1 MPETMGTL
9 AKSNGVASPLPDGA
23 GRVLVVDDHAM
34 NVELLAIHLRRLG
47 YQVASADSGPA
58 ALAAVAAEPPDL
70 ILLDVLMPGMSGL
83 EVLRRLRDDPASADL
98 PVILVSGL
106 GETEDI
112 VEGLQ
117 LGANDYVTK
126 PINLPVLQARLATHA
141 ALKRARDAL
150 KQSAALLG
158 AALERNARE
167 LRVAGQVQR
176 SILPRTPPACDAL
189 GVAWCYEPA
198 TDVGGDL
205 FDVAP
210 LSGGRMLLF
219 LADAMGHGVQAALV
233 AATVKATLAVHL
245 DEADDLPR
253 LLTHLDRALARLF
266 DDRFVTAAA
275 CVLDPAARRLRYAL
289 AGHPPL
295 LVATRDG
302 VVAHAAGGLP
312 LGTALGWGFE
322 AGEASLEPGDAILLY
337 SDGLSEALG
346 PDGSQLGQRAVAE
359 RFAAA
364 AALPPDQIVG
374 ALRSGLGQ
382 FRGGAPPDD
391 DLTILAA
398 RVH

>member
-1 MPETMGTL
+1 MPQALGPAGER
-9 AKSNGVASPLPDGA
+9 NGKAATTSDT
-23 GRVLVVDDHAM
+23 GRILVVDDHAL
-34 NVELLAIHLRRLG
+34 NSELLAVHLERLG
-47 YQVASADSGPA
+47 YRVTSTGSGPA
-58 ALAAVAAEPPDL
+58 ALAAIAAEPPDL
-70 ILLDVLMPGMSGL
+70 VLMDVLMPGMSGL
-83 EVLRRLRDDPASADL
+83 EVLRRLRAEAAWADL

-112 VEGLQ
+112 VEGLR

-126 PINLPVLQARLATHA
+126 PINLPILQARLATHA
-141 ALKRARDAL
+141 ALKRARDDL
-150 KQSAALLG
+150 KHSAALLA

-176 SILPRTPPACDAL
+176 SILPRTPPPSEAL
-189 GVAWCYEPA
+189 DVAWCYEPA

-210 LSGGRMLLF
+210 LPGGRMLLF

-233 AATVKATLAVHL
+233 AATVKATLAAHL
-245 DEADDLPR
+245 AEADDLPR
-253 LLTHLDRALARLF
+253 LLTHLDEALARLF

-275 CVLDPAARRLRYAL
+275 CVLDPAARRLRFAL

-295 LVATRDG
+295 LLATRSG
-302 VVAHAAGGLP
+302 LVVHEAGGLP
-312 LGTALGWGFE
+312 LGTALGRGFE
-322 AGEASLEPGDAILLY
+322 AGEASLAPGDALLLY

-346 PDGSQLGQRAVAE
+346 PDGSQLGQAAVAD

-364 AALPPDQIVG
+364 ADLPPDQVVG
-374 ALRSGLGQ
+374 ALRDALAA
-382 FRGGAPPDD
+382 FRGPAPLED

-398 RVH
+398 RII